1 MKTPAAGCAE
11 LGDVPRL
18 CLVDF
23 FNADEMRRFRSHVA
37 PVLSGECARAH
48 LEVDHVTGPVE
59 VVTHLD
65 EAHDGTRSLVSVVR
79 DVSER
84 KQAEQIRLSSV
95 ATVSHELRTPLTSIK
110 GALRLLESGVA
121 GDLGEDAGRM
131 VSVARRNSDR
141 LLAIVNDILVLEKLS
156 SGQMTFRKVRS
167 ICGRF

>member
-1 MKTPAAGCAE
+1 
-11 LGDVPRL
+11 
-18 CLVDF
+18 
-23 FNADEMRRFRSHVA
+23 MRRFRSHIA

-48 LEVDHVTGPVE
+48 LEIDHVTGPVE

-156 SGQMTFRKVRS
+156 SGQMTFRESVRS

>member
-1 MKTPAAGCAE
+1 M
-11 LGDVPRL
+11 
-18 CLVDF
+18 
-23 FNADEMRRFRSHVA
+23 
-37 PVLSGECARAH
+37 
-48 LEVDHVTGPVE
+48 
-59 VVTHLD
+59 
-65 EAHDGTRSLVSVVR
+65 R

-156 SGQMTFRKVRS
+156 SGQMTFRKPDRS
-167 ICGRF
+167 AGASDEAAEANAAFARNAVCASTRGTGRNRPGSRAIPTG

>member
-1 MKTPAAGCAE
+1 
-11 LGDVPRL
+11 
-18 CLVDF
+18 
-23 FNADEMRRFRSHVA
+23 
-37 PVLSGECARAH
+37 
-48 LEVDHVTGPVE
+48 VTGPVE
-59 VVTHLD
+59 VLTHLD
-65 EAHDGTRSLVSVVR
+65 EAPDGTASLVSVVR

-156 SGQMTFRKVRS
+156 SGQIDIPESPIDLRALLTEAAEANAAFAAECGVRFDVRS
-167 ICGRF
+167 RRRSRPGSRAIPTG